1 MKVKSKER
9 VNKTSKKNL
18 DDALWLISK
27 RRNVREKVL
36 LTKNLE
42 STLAGKK
49 AKPRMYLVAMNTSYE
64 LSNQRES
71 QMERGGV
78 VQGKWE
84 KRVNY
89 LKSSGVP

>member
-1 MKVKSKER
+1 M
-9 VNKTSKKNL
+9 
-18 DDALWLISK
+18 
-27 RRNVREKVL
+27 L

-64 LSNQRES
+64 LTNQTER

-84 KRVNY
+84 KRVKLFKVKWGSLVRFLSFCGLNSDRVAVTGPHTT
-89 LKSSGVP
+89 SSDEFA